1 MSPSSNNI
9 NPDTATKLLS
19 NSLNSDDVVLNIEG
33 RKRMRRPYERY
44 MQQQAMQKSLENA
57 AADATMVH
65 KLHKQSENHQSS
77 DIIHSNENETVT
89 SHQSTSP
96 FCADTAKP
104 TKKPRKI
111 SSLNYAKFLSVMVIF
126 CAVFLFAVFAFNYL
140 LSKNSQVSLGF
151 NSASVAQN
159 TAAAKQMNTNLA
171 NADIK
176 TDPNSIPSFI
186 SPRDETKSEKQN
198 GNEQI
203 NTMNAINA
211 IKVKTTLS
219 EHDFRQEAQNTLLR
233 DSEKQASQKP
243 DIATQPEI
251 NPQDFKAEAKS
262 ILYREDT
269 KAGK

>member
-1 MSPSSNNI
+1 MSPSSNDI
-9 NPDTATKLLS
+9 NPDIATKLPS
-19 NSLNSDDVVLNIEG
+19 NSLNSDDVILNIEG

-77 DIIHSNENETVT
+77 DIIHSNETVT
-89 SHQSTSP
+89 SHQSTSL

-104 TKKPRKI
+104 TKKPRKS
-111 SSLNYAKFLSVMVIF
+111 SSLNHAKFLSVMAIF
-126 CAVFLFAVFAFNYL
+126 CAVFLLAVFAFNYL
-140 LSKNSQVSLGF
+140 LSKNSQVPLGV
-151 NSASVAQN
+151 NSTSV
-159 TAAAKQMNTNLA
+159 AKQMNSDLV
-171 NADIK
+171 
-176 TDPNSIPSFI
+176 TDPNSIPTFI
-186 SPRDETKSEKQN
+186 APRDETQNERQN

-219 EHDFRQEAQNTLLR
+219 EHDFRQEAQNTLFR

-243 DIATQPEI
+243 DIVTQPEI

-262 ILYREDT
+262 ILYRDET

>member
-1 MSPSSNNI
+1 MNPSSNDG
-9 NPDTATKLLS
+9 NPDIANKLPS
-19 NSLNSDDVVLNIEG
+19 SSLNSDDVILNIEG

-44 MQQQAMQKSLENA
+44 MQQQDKQKALENS

-77 DIIHSNENETVT
+77 DIIHSNETVI

-96 FCADTAKP
+96 FCADTAKS
-104 TKKPRKI
+104 TKKPRKS
-111 SSLNYAKFLSVMVIF
+111 SSLNHAKFLSVMAIF

-140 LSKNSQVSLGF
+140 LSKNSQVPLGF
-151 NSASVAQN
+151 NSASVA
-159 TAAAKQMNTNLA
+159 KQMN
-171 NADIK
+171 ADLV

-186 SPRDETKSEKQN
+186 SPRDETQNERQN
-198 GNEQI
+198 GDEQI

-219 EHDFRQEAQNTLLR
+219 EHDFRQEAQNTLFR

-243 DIATQPEI
+243 DIVTQPEI

-262 ILYREDT
+262 ILYRDET

>member
-1 MSPSSNNI
+1 MSPSSNDI
-9 NPDTATKLLS
+9 NPDIATKLPS
-19 NSLNSDDVVLNIEG
+19 NSLNSDDVILNIEG

-57 AADATMVH
+57 AADAAMVH

-77 DIIHSNENETVT
+77 DIIHSNETVKA
-89 SHQSTSP
+89 HQSTSP
-96 FCADTAKP
+96 CCADTAKP
-104 TKKPRKI
+104 TKKPRK
-111 SSLNYAKFLSVMVIF
+111 SRSLNHAKFLSVMAIF
-126 CAVFLFAVFAFNYL
+126 CAVFLLAVFAFNYL
-140 LSKNSQVSLGF
+140 LSKNSQVPLGV
-151 NSASVAQN
+151 NSTSV
-159 TAAAKQMNTNLA
+159 AKQMN
-171 NADIK
+171 ADLV
-176 TDPNSIPSFI
+176 TDPNSIPTFI
-186 SPRDETKSEKQN
+186 APRDETQNERQN

-219 EHDFRQEAQNTLLR
+219 EHDFRQEAQNTLFR

-243 DIATQPEI
+243 DIVTQPKI

-262 ILYREDT
+262 ILYRDET

>member
-1 MSPSSNNI
+1 MSPSSNDI
-9 NPDTATKLLS
+9 NPDIATKLPS
-19 NSLNSDDVVLNIEG
+19 NSLNSDDVILNIEG

-77 DIIHSNENETVT
+77 DIIHSNETVKA
-89 SHQSTSP
+89 HQSTSP
-96 FCADTAKP
+96 CCADTAKP
-104 TKKPRKI
+104 TKKPRK
-111 SSLNYAKFLSVMVIF
+111 SNSLNHAKFLSVMAIF
-126 CAVFLFAVFAFNYL
+126 CAVFLLAVFAFNYL
-140 LSKNSQVSLGF
+140 LSKNSQVPLGV
-151 NSASVAQN
+151 NSTSV
-159 TAAAKQMNTNLA
+159 AKQMNSDLV
-171 NADIK
+171 
-176 TDPNSIPSFI
+176 TDPNSIPTFI
-186 SPRDETKSEKQN
+186 APRDETQNERQN

-219 EHDFRQEAQNTLLR
+219 EHDFRQEAQNTLFR

-243 DIATQPEI
+243 DIVTQPKI

-262 ILYREDT
+262 ILYRDET

>member
-1 MSPSSNNI
+1 MSPSSNDI
-9 NPDTATKLLS
+9 NPDIATKLPS
-19 NSLNSDDVVLNIEG
+19 NSLNSDDVILNIEG

-57 AADATMVH
+57 AADAAMVH

-77 DIIHSNENETVT
+77 DIIHSNETVT
-89 SHQSTSP
+89 SHQSTSL

-104 TKKPRKI
+104 TKKPRK
-111 SSLNYAKFLSVMVIF
+111 SRSLNHAKFLSVMAIF
-126 CAVFLFAVFAFNYL
+126 CAVFLLAVFAFNYL
-140 LSKNSQVSLGF
+140 LSKNSQVPLGV
-151 NSASVAQN
+151 NSTSV
-159 TAAAKQMNTNLA
+159 AKQMNSDLV
-171 NADIK
+171 
-176 TDPNSIPSFI
+176 TDPNSIPTFI
-186 SPRDETKSEKQN
+186 APRDETQNERQN

-219 EHDFRQEAQNTLLR
+219 EHDFRQEAQNTLFR

-243 DIATQPEI
+243 DIVTQPKI

-262 ILYREDT
+262 ILYRDET

>member
-1 MSPSSNNI
+1 MSPSSNDI
-9 NPDTATKLLS
+9 NPDIATKLPS
-19 NSLNSDDVVLNIEG
+19 NSLNSDDVILNIEG

-57 AADATMVH
+57 AADAAMVH

-77 DIIHSNENETVT
+77 DIIHSNENETFT
-89 SHQSTSP
+89 AHQSTSP

-104 TKKPRKI
+104 TKKPRKS
-111 SSLNYAKFLSVMVIF
+111 SSLNHAKFLSVMAIF
-126 CAVFLFAVFAFNYL
+126 CAVFLLAVFAFNYL
-140 LSKNSQVSLGF
+140 LSKNSQVPLGV
-151 NSASVAQN
+151 NSASVA
-159 TAAAKQMNTNLA
+159 KQMN
-171 NADIK
+171 ADLV

-203 NTMNAINA
+203 NTMKA
-211 IKVKTTLS
+211 IKVKTALS
-219 EHDFRQEAQNTLLR
+219 EHDFRQEAQNTLFR

-262 ILYREDT
+262 ILYRDET

>member
-1 MSPSSNNI
+1 MSPSSNDI
-9 NPDTATKLLS
+9 NPDIATKLPS
-19 NSLNSDDVVLNIEG
+19 NSFNSDDVILNIEG

-57 AADATMVH
+57 AADAAMVH

-77 DIIHSNENETVT
+77 DIIHSNETVT
-89 SHQSTSP
+89 SHQSTSL
-96 FCADTAKP
+96 FCADTAIP

-111 SSLNYAKFLSVMVIF
+111 SSLNHAKFLSVMAIF
-126 CAVFLFAVFAFNYL
+126 CAVFLLAVFAFNYL
-140 LSKNSQVSLGF
+140 LSKNSQVPLGV
-151 NSASVAQN
+151 NSASVA
-159 TAAAKQMNTNLA
+159 KQMN
-171 NADIK
+171 ADLV

-186 SPRDETKSEKQN
+186 APRDETQNERQN
-198 GNEQI
+198 GDEQI

-219 EHDFRQEAQNTLLR
+219 EHDFRQEAQNTLFR

-243 DIATQPEI
+243 DIVTQPEI

-262 ILYREDT
+262 ILYRDET

>member
-1 MSPSSNNI
+1 MSPSSNDI
-9 NPDTATKLLS
+9 NPDIATKLPS
-19 NSLNSDDVVLNIEG
+19 NGFNSDDVILNIEG

-77 DIIHSNENETVT
+77 DIIHSNETVT
-89 SHQSTSP
+89 SHQSTSL

-104 TKKPRKI
+104 TKKPRK
-111 SSLNYAKFLSVMVIF
+111 SRSLNHAKFLSVMAIF
-126 CAVFLFAVFAFNYL
+126 CAVFLLAVFAFNYL
-140 LSKNSQVSLGF
+140 LSKNSQVPLGF
-151 NSASVAQN
+151 NSASVA
-159 TAAAKQMNTNLA
+159 KQMN
-171 NADIK
+171 ADLV
-176 TDPNSIPSFI
+176 TDPNSIPTFI
-186 SPRDETKSEKQN
+186 APRDETQNERQN

-219 EHDFRQEAQNTLLR
+219 EHDFRQEAQNTLFR

-243 DIATQPEI
+243 DIVTQPKI

-262 ILYREDT
+262 ILYRDET

>member
-1 MSPSSNNI
+1 MSPSSNDI
-9 NPDTATKLLS
+9 NPDIATKLPS
-19 NSLNSDDVVLNIEG
+19 NSLNSDDVILNIEG

-65 KLHKQSENHQSS
+65 KQSENHQSL
-77 DIIHSNENETVT
+77 DIIHSNENETFT
-89 SHQSTSP
+89 AHQSTSP
-96 FCADTAKP
+96 FCADTAKS
-104 TKKPRKI
+104 TKKPRKS
-111 SSLNYAKFLSVMVIF
+111 SSLNHAKFLSVMAIF
-126 CAVFLFAVFAFNYL
+126 CAVFLLAVFAFNYL
-140 LSKNSQVSLGF
+140 LSKNSQVPLGV
-151 NSASVAQN
+151 NSTSV
-159 TAAAKQMNTNLA
+159 AKQMNSDLV
-171 NADIK
+171 
-176 TDPNSIPSFI
+176 TDPNSIPTFI
-186 SPRDETKSEKQN
+186 APRDETQNERQN

-219 EHDFRQEAQNTLLR
+219 EHDFRQEAQNTLFR

-243 DIATQPEI
+243 DIATQPKI

-262 ILYREDT
+262 ILYRDET

>member
-1 MSPSSNNI
+1 
-9 NPDTATKLLS
+9 
-19 NSLNSDDVVLNIEG
+19 LNIEG

-57 AADATMVH
+57 AADAAMVH

-77 DIIHSNENETVT
+77 DIIHSNENETFT
-89 SHQSTSP
+89 AHQSTSP

-104 TKKPRKI
+104 TKKPRKS
-111 SSLNYAKFLSVMVIF
+111 SSLNHAKFLSVMAIF
-126 CAVFLFAVFAFNYL
+126 CAVFLLAVFAFNYL
-140 LSKNSQVSLGF
+140 LSKNSQVPLGV
-151 NSASVAQN
+151 NSASVA
-159 TAAAKQMNTNLA
+159 KQMN
-171 NADIK
+171 ADLV

-203 NTMNAINA
+203 NTMKA
-211 IKVKTTLS
+211 IKVKTALS
-219 EHDFRQEAQNTLLR
+219 EHDFRQEAQNTLFR
-233 DSEKQASQKP
+233 DSEKQDSQKP

-262 ILYREDT
+262 ILYRDET

>member
-1 MSPSSNNI
+1 MSPSSNDI
-9 NPDTATKLLS
+9 NPDIATKLPS
-19 NSLNSDDVVLNIEG
+19 NGFNSDDVILNIEG

-44 MQQQAMQKSLENA
+44 MQQQAMQESLENA

-65 KLHKQSENHQSS
+65 KLHKQSENYQSS
-77 DIIHSNENETVT
+77 DIIHSNETVT
-89 SHQSTSP
+89 SHQSTSL

-104 TKKPRKI
+104 TKKPRK
-111 SSLNYAKFLSVMVIF
+111 SRSLNHAKFLSVMAIF
-126 CAVFLFAVFAFNYL
+126 CAVFLLAVFAFNYL
-140 LSKNSQVSLGF
+140 LSKNSQVPLGV
-151 NSASVAQN
+151 NSTSV
-159 TAAAKQMNTNLA
+159 AKQMNSDLV
-171 NADIK
+171 
-176 TDPNSIPSFI
+176 TDPNSIPTFI
-186 SPRDETKSEKQN
+186 APRDETQNERQN

-219 EHDFRQEAQNTLLR
+219 EHDFRQEAQNTLFR

-243 DIATQPEI
+243 DIVTQPKI

-262 ILYREDT
+262 ILYRDET

>member
-1 MSPSSNNI
+1 MSPSSNDI
-9 NPDTATKLLS
+9 NPDTATKLPT
-19 NSLNSDDVVLNIEG
+19 NSLNSDDVILNIEG

-65 KLHKQSENHQSS
+65 KLHKQSENHQSL
-77 DIIHSNENETVT
+77 DIIHSNETVT
-89 SHQSTSP
+89 AHQSTSP
-96 FCADTAKP
+96 FCADTAKS
-104 TKKPRKI
+104 TKKPRKS
-111 SSLNYAKFLSVMVIF
+111 SSLNHAKFLSVMAIF
-126 CAVFLFAVFAFNYL
+126 CAVFLLAVFAFNYL
-140 LSKNSQVSLGF
+140 LSKNSQVPLGV
-151 NSASVAQN
+151 NSASVA
-159 TAAAKQMNTNLA
+159 KQMN
-171 NADIK
+171 ADLV

-186 SPRDETKSEKQN
+186 SPRDETKNERQN

-203 NTMNAINA
+203 NTMKAINA

-219 EHDFRQEAQNTLLR
+219 EHDFRQEAQNTLFR

-243 DIATQPEI
+243 DIVTQPEI

-262 ILYREDT
+262 ILYRDET

>member
-1 MSPSSNNI
+1 MSPSSNDI
-9 NPDTATKLLS
+9 NPDTATKLPS
-19 NSLNSDDVVLNIEG
+19 NSLNSDDVILNIEG

-57 AADATMVH
+57 AADAAMVH

-89 SHQSTSP
+89 AHQSTSP
-96 FCADTAKP
+96 CCADTAKS
-104 TKKPRKI
+104 TKKPRKS
-111 SSLNYAKFLSVMVIF
+111 SSLNHAKFLSVMAIF
-126 CAVFLFAVFAFNYL
+126 CAVFLLAVFAFNYL
-140 LSKNSQVSLGF
+140 LSKNSQVPLGV
-151 NSASVAQN
+151 NSASVA
-159 TAAAKQMNTNLA
+159 KQMN
-171 NADIK
+171 ADLV
-176 TDPNSIPSFI
+176 TDPNSIPTFI
-186 SPRDETKSEKQN
+186 APRDETKNERQN

-203 NTMNAINA
+203 NTMKAINA

-219 EHDFRQEAQNTLLR
+219 EHDFRQEAQNTLFR

-262 ILYREDT
+262 ILYRDDT

>member
-1 MSPSSNNI
+1 MSPSSNDI
-9 NPDTATKLLS
+9 NPDIATKLPS
-19 NSLNSDDVVLNIEG
+19 NSLNSDDVILNIEG

-77 DIIHSNENETVT
+77 DIIHSNETVT
-89 SHQSTSP
+89 SHQSTSL

-104 TKKPRKI
+104 TKKPRK
-111 SSLNYAKFLSVMVIF
+111 SRSLNHAKFLSVMAIF
-126 CAVFLFAVFAFNYL
+126 CAVFLLAVFAFNYL
-140 LSKNSQVSLGF
+140 LSKNSQVPLGV
-151 NSASVAQN
+151 NSASVA
-159 TAAAKQMNTNLA
+159 KQMN
-171 NADIK
+171 ADLV
-176 TDPNSIPSFI
+176 TDPNSIPTFI
-186 SPRDETKSEKQN
+186 APRDETQNERQN

-219 EHDFRQEAQNTLLR
+219 EHDFRQEAQNTLFR

-243 DIATQPEI
+243 DITTQPEI

-262 ILYREDT
+262 ILYRDET

>member
-1 MSPSSNNI
+1 MSPSSNDI
-9 NPDTATKLLS
+9 NPDTATKLSS
-19 NSLNSDDVVLNIEG
+19 NSLNSDDVILNIEG

-57 AADATMVH
+57 AADAAMVH

-77 DIIHSNENETVT
+77 DIIHSNETVT
-89 SHQSTSP
+89 SHQSTSL
-96 FCADTAKP
+96 FCADTAIP
-104 TKKPRKI
+104 TKKPRKS
-111 SSLNYAKFLSVMVIF
+111 SSLNHAKFLSVMAIF
-126 CAVFLFAVFAFNYL
+126 CAVFLLAVFAFNYL
-140 LSKNSQVSLGF
+140 LSKNSQVPLGV
-151 NSASVAQN
+151 NSASVA
-159 TAAAKQMNTNLA
+159 KQMN
-171 NADIK
+171 ADLV
-176 TDPNSIPSFI
+176 TDPNSIPTFI
-186 SPRDETKSEKQN
+186 APRDETQNERQN

-219 EHDFRQEAQNTLLR
+219 EHDFRQEAQNTLFR

-262 ILYREDT
+262 ILYRDET

>member
-1 MSPSSNNI
+1 MSPSSNDI
-9 NPDTATKLLS
+9 NPDIATKLLS
-19 NSLNSDDVVLNIEG
+19 NSLNSDDVILNIEG

-57 AADATMVH
+57 AADAAMVH

-77 DIIHSNENETVT
+77 DIIHSNETVT
-89 SHQSTSP
+89 SHQSTSL

-104 TKKPRKI
+104 TKKPRK
-111 SSLNYAKFLSVMVIF
+111 SRSLNHAKFLSVMAIF
-126 CAVFLFAVFAFNYL
+126 CAVFLLAVFAFNYL
-140 LSKNSQVSLGF
+140 LSKNSQVPLGV
-151 NSASVAQN
+151 NSTSV
-159 TAAAKQMNTNLA
+159 AKQMNSDLV
-171 NADIK
+171 
-176 TDPNSIPSFI
+176 TDPNSIPTFI
-186 SPRDETKSEKQN
+186 APRDETQNERQN

-219 EHDFRQEAQNTLLR
+219 EHDFRQEAQNTLFR

-243 DIATQPEI
+243 DIVTQPKI

-262 ILYREDT
+262 ILYRDET

>member
-1 MSPSSNNI
+1 MSPSSNDI
-9 NPDTATKLLS
+9 NPDIATKLPS
-19 NSLNSDDVVLNIEG
+19 NGFNSDDVILNIEG

-77 DIIHSNENETVT
+77 DIIHSNETVT
-89 SHQSTSP
+89 SHQSTSL

-104 TKKPRKI
+104 TKKPRK
-111 SSLNYAKFLSVMVIF
+111 SRSLNHAKFLSVMAIF
-126 CAVFLFAVFAFNYL
+126 CAVFLLAVFAFNYL
-140 LSKNSQVSLGF
+140 LSKNSQVPLGF
-151 NSASVAQN
+151 NSASVA
-159 TAAAKQMNTNLA
+159 KQMN
-171 NADIK
+171 ADLV

-186 SPRDETKSEKQN
+186 SPRDETKNERQN

-219 EHDFRQEAQNTLLR
+219 EHDFRQEAQNTLFR

-243 DIATQPEI
+243 DIVTQPKI

-262 ILYREDT
+262 ILYRDET

>member
-1 MSPSSNNI
+1 MSPSSNDI
-9 NPDTATKLLS
+9 NPDIATKLPS
-19 NSLNSDDVVLNIEG
+19 NSLNSDDVILNIEG

-57 AADATMVH
+57 AADAAMVH

-77 DIIHSNENETVT
+77 DIIHSNENETFT
-89 SHQSTSP
+89 AHQSTSP

-104 TKKPRKI
+104 TKKPRKS
-111 SSLNYAKFLSVMVIF
+111 SSLNHAKFLSVMAIF
-126 CAVFLFAVFAFNYL
+126 CAVFLLAVFAFNYL
-140 LSKNSQVSLGF
+140 LSKNSQVPLGV
-151 NSASVAQN
+151 NSASVA
-159 TAAAKQMNTNLA
+159 KQMN
-171 NADIK
+171 ADLV

-203 NTMNAINA
+203 NTMKA
-211 IKVKTTLS
+211 IKVKTALS
-219 EHDFRQEAQNTLLR
+219 EHDFRQEAQNTLFR
-233 DSEKQASQKP
+233 DSEKQDSQKP

-262 ILYREDT
+262 ILYRDET

>member
-1 MSPSSNNI
+1 MSPSSNDI
-9 NPDTATKLLS
+9 NPDIATKLPS
-19 NSLNSDDVVLNIEG
+19 NSLNSDDVILNIEG

-65 KLHKQSENHQSS
+65 KLHKQSENHQSL
-77 DIIHSNENETVT
+77 DIIHSNETVT
-89 SHQSTSP
+89 AHQSTSP
-96 FCADTAKP
+96 FYADTAKS
-104 TKKPRKI
+104 TKKPKKSR
-111 SSLNYAKFLSVMVIF
+111 SLNYAKFLSVMAIF
-126 CAVFLFAVFAFNYL
+126 CAVFLLAVFAFNYL
-140 LSKNSQVSLGF
+140 LSKNSQVPLGV
-151 NSASVAQN
+151 NSASVA
-159 TAAAKQMNTNLA
+159 KQMN
-171 NADIK
+171 ADLV

-186 SPRDETKSEKQN
+186 APRDETQNERQN

-203 NTMNAINA
+203 NTINA
-211 IKVKTTLS
+211 IKVKTALS
-219 EHDFRQEAQNTLLR
+219 EHDFRQEAQNTLFR

-262 ILYREDT
+262 ILYRDET

>member
-1 MSPSSNNI
+1 MSPSSNDI
-9 NPDTATKLLS
+9 NPDIATKLPS
-19 NSLNSDDVVLNIEG
+19 NSLNSDDVILNIEG

-57 AADATMVH
+57 AADAAMVH

-77 DIIHSNENETVT
+77 DIIHSNETVT
-89 SHQSTSP
+89 AHQSTSP

-104 TKKPRKI
+104 TKKPRKS
-111 SSLNYAKFLSVMVIF
+111 SSLNHAKFLSVMAIF
-126 CAVFLFAVFAFNYL
+126 CAVFLLAVFAFNYL
-140 LSKNSQVSLGF
+140 LSKNSQVPLGF
-151 NSASVAQN
+151 NSASVA
-159 TAAAKQMNTNLA
+159 KQMN
-171 NADIK
+171 ADLV
-176 TDPNSIPSFI
+176 TDPNSIPTFI
-186 SPRDETKSEKQN
+186 APRDETQNERQN

-219 EHDFRQEAQNTLLR
+219 EHDFRQEAQNTLFR

-243 DIATQPEI
+243 DIVTQPEI

-262 ILYREDT
+262 ILYRDET

>member
-1 MSPSSNNI
+1 MSPSSNDI
-9 NPDTATKLLS
+9 NPDIATKLPS
-19 NSLNSDDVVLNIEG
+19 NSLNSDDVILNIEG

-57 AADATMVH
+57 AADAAMVH

-77 DIIHSNENETVT
+77 DIIHSNENETFT
-89 SHQSTSP
+89 AHQSTSP

-104 TKKPRKI
+104 TKKPRKS
-111 SSLNYAKFLSVMVIF
+111 SSLNHAKFLSVMAIF
-126 CAVFLFAVFAFNYL
+126 CAVFLLAVFAFNYL
-140 LSKNSQVSLGF
+140 LSKNSQVPLGV
-151 NSASVAQN
+151 NSASVA
-159 TAAAKQMNTNLA
+159 KQMN
-171 NADIK
+171 ADLV
-176 TDPNSIPSFI
+176 TDPNSIPTFI
-186 SPRDETKSEKQN
+186 APRDETQNERQN
-198 GNEQI
+198 GDEQI

-219 EHDFRQEAQNTLLR
+219 EHDFRQEAQNTLFR

-243 DIATQPEI
+243 DIVTQPEI

-262 ILYREDT
+262 ILYRDET

>member
-1 MSPSSNNI
+1 MSPSSNDI

-19 NSLNSDDVVLNIEG
+19 NSFNSDDVILNIEG

-44 MQQQAMQKSLENA
+44 MQQQAMQKSLEHT
-57 AADATMVH
+57 AADVTMVH

-77 DIIHSNENETVT
+77 DIIHSNETVT
-89 SHQSTSP
+89 SHQSTSL
-96 FCADTAKP
+96 FCADTAIP

-111 SSLNYAKFLSVMVIF
+111 SSLNHAKFLSVMAIF
-126 CAVFLFAVFAFNYL
+126 CAVFLLAVFAFNYL
-140 LSKNSQVSLGF
+140 LSKNSQVPLGF

-171 NADIK
+171 NADLA

-186 SPRDETKSEKQN
+186 APRDETQNERQN
-198 GNEQI
+198 GDEQI
-203 NTMNAINA
+203 NTINA
-211 IKVKTTLS
+211 KTALS
-219 EHDFRQEAQNTLLR
+219 EHDFRQEAQKTLFR

-262 ILYREDT
+262 ILYRDET